1 MDGIFN
7 VLKPPGMTSHDVIGF
22 LRRALNTKKIGHG
35 GTLDPDAAGVLPVF
49 AGTATRLLSYAMEG
63 RKQYIAEFT
72 LGEQRDTGDDSGT
85 LVKTMPVPD
94 LSEAKLKEVLQS
106 FLGKQ
111 IQLPPMYSAVKIN
124 GQKLYQLARKG
135 VEVERKARPIEIY
148 KLELL
153 DAKLPTESISA
164 KYSFTV
170 AVECSKGTYIRVLGE
185 DIATA
190 LGTCGTMSFLLRT
203 QVGSY
208 LLNEAHTLQEIAENP
223 AGCCAEPITAVS
235 HLPKLE
241 LTANQA
247 ARITNGV
254 RTTVNG
260 TVDGQYALLGPNS
273 EFLGIG
279 KCVDSKVQAEKIFEK
294 YIVQL

>member
-1 MDGIFN
+1 
-7 VLKPPGMTSHDVIGF
+7 MTSHDVIGF

-49 AGTATRLLSYAMEG
+49 AGAATRLLSYAMEG

-85 LVKTMPVPD
+85 VVKTMPVPE
-94 LSEAKLKEVLQS
+94 LTVAQLQEFLQG
-106 FLGKQ
+106 FLGQ
-111 IQLPPMYSAVKIN
+111 QLQMPPMYSAVKIN

-135 VEVERKARPIEIY
+135 VEVERQARPIEIY

-153 DAKLPTESISA
+153 DFTSTK
-164 KYSFTV
+164 FTV

-208 LLNEAHTLQEIAENP
+208 LLNEAHTLQEIAANP
-223 AGCCAEPITAVS
+223 QGCCAEPITAVE
-235 HLPKLE
+235 HLPKLV

-247 ARITNGV
+247 ARLTNGV

-260 TVDGQYALLGPNS
+260 TIDGQYVLLGPEN

-279 KCVDSKVQAEKIFEK
+279 KCVECKVQAEKIFQHYTLDDK
-294 YIVQL
+294 

>member
-85 LVKTMPVPD
+85 LVKTMPVPE
-94 LSEAKLKEVLQS
+94 LSEAKLQEVLQS

-294 YIVQL
+294 YMVQL

>member
-1 MDGIFN
+1 
-7 VLKPPGMTSHDVIGF
+7 MTSHDVIGF
-22 LRRALNTKKIGHG
+22 LRRALSTKKIGHG

-49 AGTATRLLSYAMEG
+49 AGAATRLLSYAMEG

-85 LVKTMPVPD
+85 VVKTMPVPE
-94 LSEAKLKEVLQS
+94 LTVAQLQEVLQG
-106 FLGKQ
+106 FLGQ
-111 IQLPPMYSAVKIN
+111 QLQMPPMYSAVKIN

-135 VEVERKARPIEIY
+135 VEVERQARPIEIY

-153 DAKLPTESISA
+153 DFTSTK
-164 KYSFTV
+164 FTV
-170 AVECSKGTYIRVLGE
+170 AVECSKGTYVRVLGE

-208 LLNEAHTLQEIAENP
+208 LLNEAHTLQEIAANP
-223 AGCCAEPITAVS
+223 QGCCAEPISAVS
-235 HLPKLE
+235 HLPQLA

-260 TVDGQYALLGPNS
+260 TADGQYALLGPGS

-279 KCVDSKVQAEKIFEK
+279 KCVECKVQAEKIFQHYTLDDK
-294 YIVQL
+294 

>member
-1 MDGIFN
+1 
-7 VLKPPGMTSHDVIGF
+7 MTSHDVIGF

-49 AGTATRLLSYAMEG
+49 AGAATRLLSYAMEG

-85 LVKTMPVPD
+85 VVETMPVPE
-94 LSEAKLKEVLQS
+94 LTVAQLQEVLQG
-106 FLGKQ
+106 FLGQ
-111 IQLPPMYSAVKIN
+111 QLQMPPMYSAVKIN

-135 VEVERKARPIEIY
+135 VEVKRQARPIEIY
-148 KLELL
+148 KLALL
-153 DAKLPTESISA
+153 DFTSTK
-164 KYSFTV
+164 FTV

-208 LLNEAHTLQEIAENP
+208 LLNEAHTLQEIAANP
-223 AGCCAEPITAVS
+223 QGCCAEPITAVE
-235 HLPKLE
+235 HLPKLV

-247 ARITNGV
+247 ARLTNGV

-260 TVDGQYALLGPNS
+260 TIDGQYVLLGPEN

-279 KCVDSKVQAEKIFEK
+279 KCVECKVQAEKIFQHYTLDDK
-294 YIVQL
+294 

>member
-1 MDGIFN
+1 
-7 VLKPPGMTSHDVIGF
+7 MTSHDVIGF

-49 AGTATRLLSYAMEG
+49 AGAATRLLSYAMEG

-85 LVKTMPVPD
+85 VVKTMPVPE
-94 LSEAKLKEVLQS
+94 LTVAQLQEVLQG
-106 FLGKQ
+106 FLGQ
-111 IQLPPMYSAVKIN
+111 QLQMPPMYSAVKIN

-135 VEVERKARPIEIY
+135 VEVERQARPIEIY
-148 KLELL
+148 TLKLL
-153 DAKLPTESISA
+153 DFNSTK
-164 KYSFTV
+164 FTV

-208 LLNEAHTLQEIAENP
+208 LLNEAHTLQEIAANP
-223 AGCCAEPITAVS
+223 QGCCAEPITAVE
-235 HLPKLE
+235 HLPKLV

-247 ARITNGV
+247 ARLTNGV

-260 TVDGQYALLGPNS
+260 TIDGQYVLLGPEN

-279 KCVDSKVQAEKIFEK
+279 KCVECKVQAEKIFQHYTLDDK
-294 YIVQL
+294 

>member
-1 MDGIFN
+1 MIDGIFN
-7 VLKPPGMTSHDVIGF
+7 VLKPPGMTSHDVIAF
-22 LRRALNTKKIGHG
+22 LRRALNTKKVGHG

-49 AGTATRLLSYAMEG
+49 TGTATRLLEFAVEG
-63 RKQYIAEFT
+63 RKQYLVEVT
-72 LGEQRDTGDDSGT
+72 LGKQTDTGDDSGT
-85 LVKTMPVPD
+85 VVKEMPVPAFD
-94 LSEAKLKEVLQS
+94 EAALQKVLQG

-111 IQLPPMYSAVKIN
+111 KQLPPMYSAIKIN

-135 VEVERKARPIEIY
+135 VEVERELRDIEVY

-153 DAKLPTESISA
+153 H
-164 KYSFTV
+164 FTASTLTL
-170 AVECSKGTYIRVLGE
+170 AVDCSKGTYIRVLGE

-208 LLNEAHTLQEIAENP
+208 VLNASHTLQEIAADPE
-223 AGCCAEPITAVS
+223 GCVAQPVTAVA
-235 HLPKLE
+235 HLPKLV
-241 LTANQA
+241 LTDNQA

-254 RTTVNG
+254 RTTVAG
-260 TVDGQYALLGPNS
+260 TEEGQYVLLASDG

-279 KCVDSKVQAEKIFEK
+279 TCKEERIQADKVFAKKSLEKPSKDV
-294 YIVQL
+294 

>member
-85 LVKTMPVPD
+85 LVKTMPVPE

-294 YIVQL
+294 YMLQL

>member
-85 LVKTMPVPD
+85 LVKTMPVPE

-294 YIVQL
+294 YMVQL

>member
-1 MDGIFN
+1 
-7 VLKPPGMTSHDVIGF
+7 MTSHDVIGF

-49 AGTATRLLSYAMEG
+49 AGAATRLLSYAMEG

-85 LVKTMPVPD
+85 VVKTMPVPE
-94 LSEAKLKEVLQS
+94 LTVAQLQEVLQG
-106 FLGKQ
+106 FLGQ
-111 IQLPPMYSAVKIN
+111 QLQMPPMYSAVKIN

-135 VEVERKARPIEIY
+135 VEVERQARPIEIY

-153 DAKLPTESISA
+153 DFTSTK
-164 KYSFTV
+164 FTV

-190 LGTCGTMSFLLRT
+190 LGSCGTMSFLLRT

-208 LLNEAHTLQEIAENP
+208 LLNEAHTLQEIAANP
-223 AGCCAEPITAVS
+223 QGCCAEPISAVS
-235 HLPKLE
+235 HLPQLA

-260 TVDGQYALLGPNS
+260 TADGQYALLGPGN

-279 KCVDSKVQAEKIFEK
+279 KCVECKVQAEKIFQHYTLDDK
-294 YIVQL
+294 

>member
-85 LVKTMPVPD
+85 LVKTMPLPE

-135 VEVERKARPIEIY
+135 VEVEREARPIEIY

>member
-1 MDGIFN
+1 MIDGIFN
-7 VLKPPGMTSHDVIGF
+7 VLKPPGMTSHDVIAF
-22 LRRALNTKKIGHG
+22 LRRALNTKKVGHG

-49 AGTATRLLSYAMEG
+49 TGTATRLLEFAVEG
-63 RKQYIAEFT
+63 KKQYLVEVT
-72 LGEQRDTGDDSGT
+72 LGKQTDTGDDSGNV
-85 LVKTMPVPD
+85 VKEMPVPAFNEET
-94 LSEAKLKEVLQS
+94 LQKVLPG

-111 IQLPPMYSAVKIN
+111 KQLPPMYSAIKIN

-135 VEVERKARPIEIY
+135 VEVERELRDIEVY

-153 DAKLPTESISA
+153 HFTES
-164 KYSFTV
+164 TLTL
-170 AVECSKGTYIRVLGE
+170 AVDCSKGTYIRVLGE

-208 LLNEAHTLQEIAENP
+208 ALNASHTLQEIAADP
-223 AGCCAEPITAVS
+223 MACAEQPVTAVS
-235 HLPKLE
+235 HLPKLV
-241 LTANQA
+241 LTDNQA

-254 RTTVNG
+254 RTTVAG
-260 TVDGQYALLGPNS
+260 TEEGQYVLMSADE

-279 KCVDSKVQAEKIFEK
+279 VCKEERIQATKIFARKSLEK
-294 YIVQL
+294 PSKDF